1 MTFSSKYLQK
11 QGPLLILLGPS
22 NAISPCPPPLQ
33 TASSGSGGPA
43 EVHGNPIPPAKGRHT
58 VDYHPTPCPAEKQQL
73 TAPSS
78 LLGAGPQLERLGAR
92 PGGTRGGC
100 DHPTS
105 RARLSGPWRRK
116 GWRVPGAARPACPPP
131 CLPSG
136 KLGPPRLHW
145 VSFSSRETIGREP
158 QAEPGERA
166 AVATSGRGLAEPR
179 APRATAASLGA
190 AADKRPPPA
199 GTPGTCRPQTHSPE
213 SRGGRGGQ
221 GRGSLGSGLKFQK
234 SHHGR
239 TQTATSEAPRA
250 GSSPL
255 QTPVFLHEVPD
266 ASVLGM
272 VIVTL
277 RCQTPRPGRGLHTCD
292 RPFVPT
298 HLGHPPA
305 QTDRCG
311 WLRVGVSGISDQE
324 I

>member
-1 MTFSSKYLQK
+1 MRPWVTFSTQYLQK

-22 NAISPCPPPLQ
+22 SGTSPADRRPC
-33 TASSGSGGPA
+33 SGGPA

-58 VDYHPTPCPAEKQQL
+58 VDYRPPPHPAEKQQL

-78 LLGAGPQLERLGAR
+78 LLGVGPQLERLGAR

-116 GWRVPGAARPACPPP
+116 GWRVPGATHPACLSP

-136 KLGPPRLHW
+136 KLGPLSLHW
-145 VSFSSRETIGREP
+145 VSFSSRKTVGREP

-166 AVATSGRGLAEPR
+166 AVATSGRGLAEPQ
-179 APRATAASLGA
+179 APRATAASLRA
-190 AADKRPPPA
+190 AADKRPPLA
-199 GTPGTCRPQTHSPE
+199 GTPRTCRPQTHSPE

-221 GRGSLGSGLKFQK
+221 GHGALGSGLKFQK

-255 QTPVFLHEVPD
+255 QTPVLLHEIPD
-266 ASVLGM
+266 ACVLRM
-272 VIVTL
+272 VIITPRRQTL
-277 RCQTPRPGRGLHTCD
+277 RPRRGLHTCD

-298 HLGHPPA
+298 HLGHPAA
-305 QTDRCG
+305 QAGRCG
-311 WLRVGVSGISDQE
+311 WLHVGVSGISDQE